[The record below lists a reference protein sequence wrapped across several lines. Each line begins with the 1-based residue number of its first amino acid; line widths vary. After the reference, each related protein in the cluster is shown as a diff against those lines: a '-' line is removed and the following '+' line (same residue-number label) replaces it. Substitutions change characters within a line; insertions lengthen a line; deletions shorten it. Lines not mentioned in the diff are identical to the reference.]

1 MTCALVYEAR
11 SYSITADEPSHL
23 AAGYMYWQ
31 RKDILQPSDAP
42 PLTRLLSGW
51 IPALLAA
58 PLTLDARPLTEQNAY
73 DVGRNMMTAMGPKAA
88 HRLYFFTRLPFL
100 LFPIGIVVLLW
111 HWAGLLFHP
120 SVRWLLALAAA
131 AEP

>member
-31 RKDILQPSDAP
+31 GKDILQPSDAP

-58 PLTLDARPLTEQNAY
+58 PLPLDARPLTEQNAY